1 MTLCER
7 CGNYPNICGCAE
19 ADALAAR
26 LESDADL
33 IARLRLQVDDVT
45 ARYIQAAGQRDT
57 SWARLAEA
65 DWLLSLTWELETNQY
80 KYPVDEY
87 GDRLQ
92 AYIDAM
98 NAASASV
105 TNEATK

>member
-1 MTLCER
+1 MRVGAKER
-7 CGNYPNICGCAE
+7 AE
-19 ADALAAR
+19 ARDMTDAFNNLFEQSKRIAAERDALSAR
-26 LESDADL
+26 LAEATKDRDAYFADL
-33 IARLRLQVDDVT
+33 L
-45 ARYIQAAGQRDT
+45 DT
-57 SWARLAEA
+57 KTRLAEA

-98 NAASASV
+98 NAASASGV
-105 TNEATK
+105 QK